1 MIRCAALQSR
11 EVLHLDNL
19 IIGGIAMPRT
29 RSLTIGGDY
38 EAKEST
44 MASGKVVRDVV
55 GWRVKLQADWEW
67 LPAGVLAQIVVAA
80 RSGGF
85 IEIRYP
91 DSTGADTAGLFSIE
105 IGSQKIFKFVDGAPY
120 WYNVSLTASAQ
131 EVI

>member
-1 MIRCAALQSR
+1 
-11 EVLHLDNL
+11 
-19 IIGGIAMPRT
+19 MPRT
-29 RSLTIGGDY
+29 RSLTISGDY

-67 LPAGVLAQIVVAA
+67 LPAGVLAQIVAAA